1 MSISNVNLRKQ
12 IGDLL
17 GFGKNKL
24 ESCTQED
31 IDIKT
36 KKCEDLFE
44 KLHYCVQRHGWND
57 NHCQVTVKPKY
68 DRCIIKRVRKYIQ
81 LIFEG

>member
-31 IDIKT
+31 IDLKT

-81 LIFEG
+81 FIFEG